1 MVFSISLTCPLM
13 SQCWL
18 ILLFDP
24 WRSRSW
30 LRPCSQLCSMVLL
43 SMYRKAFLS
52 YLKEWQQE
60 MSSHIDS
67 QHHFFTH
74 RFKRQPRRRLFAAL
88 ISVRADIGGDNSV
101 FSSSRHNK
109 SRFLVIATSFFYF
122 FLWTRRDGMLFFL
135 FWRQQKLSA
144 ITDEQIRYYFD
155 QGPAQAEIALSL
167 SAIDDFHVSARL
179 FSLVR

>member
-30 LRPCSQLCSMVLL
+30 LRPCSHLCSMVLL

-109 SRFLVIATSFFYF
+109 SRFLVIATSFFYIF
-122 FLWTRRDGMLFFL
+122 FCELDVTACCFSCSGGSKSLARSRMNKFVITLIRDPL
-135 FWRQQKLSA
+135 KLK
-144 ITDEQIRYYFD
+144 
-155 QGPAQAEIALSL
+155 
-167 SAIDDFHVSARL
+167 
-179 FSLVR
+179 